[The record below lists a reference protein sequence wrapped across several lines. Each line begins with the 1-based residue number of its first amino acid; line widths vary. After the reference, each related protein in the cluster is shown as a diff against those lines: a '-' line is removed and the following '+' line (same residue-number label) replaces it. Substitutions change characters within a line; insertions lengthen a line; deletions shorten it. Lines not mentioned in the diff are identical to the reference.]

1 MSQKKGHHIWSI
13 QLKQLIS
20 NGFKI
25 IVIMESIANTF
36 NIENNVEEEEENVD
50 DEEYEDQ

>member
-1 MSQKKGHHIWSI
+1 MGQKKGHHIWSI

-25 IVIMESIANTF
+25 IVIMEYIANTF
-36 NIENNVEEEEENVD
+36 NIENNVEEENVD